1 VVLDPFNQGLAVQ
14 AQAILETS
22 PEIINFGSAGGHVHN
37 TAGTVQVMCTV
48 DPFGTDPPD
57 ATSAGQVHWVY
68 ALHLCVIGTPGTPW
82 DYATKTSGPV
92 AVRLDGV
99 PTVRLPAAGN
109 DYRGQVREIIPARY
123 QTQAFGS
130 FAHPQLVAALR
141 ARYNATVASTRG

>member
-1 VVLDPFNQGLAVQ
+1 VVLNSFNQGLAIQ

-22 PEIINFGSAGGHVHN
+22 PEIINFGADGGHAHN
-37 TAGTVQVMCTV
+37 TAGSVQVMCTV

-68 ALHLCVIGTPGTPW
+68 ALHLCVVGASRTPW

-99 PTVRLPAAGN
+99 PTVRLPAAGK
-109 DYRGQVREIIPARY
+109 DYRSQVSEMIPARY
-123 QTQAFGS
+123 QAQALGS
-130 FAHPQLVAALR
+130 FAHPQLIAALR
-141 ARYNATVASTRG
+141 TRYNATVAGTRG